1 MKFID
6 DLLDNIDAYYVE
18 KSQKDRVYSY
28 IMAFFGLGALIY
40 LTTYDLT
47 SGMYDKAKKER
58 SAIVKVIKDDT
69 RYLKNNKTDDVL
81 YAQTQNKTLKAL
93 FAQTKDMTGYI
104 EVKIE
109 DLAPLVYNETAW
121 GAFIDS
127 ISDTAKSNHI
137 HLSKLSNLFVDKKNK
152 FGHVLDLELEFSGSF
167 HNTLR
172 FINSLEKTPLV
183 VDIHDM
189 KLTAND
195 TLVSTLKLAVWG
207 ISY

>member
-1 MKFID
+1 MKLID
-6 DLLDNIDAYYVE
+6 DLLDNIDVYYVG

-28 IMAFFGLGALIY
+28 IMAFFGLGAIIY

-47 SGMYDKAKKER
+47 SGMYDKASKER
-58 SAIVKVIKDDT
+58 TAIQKVIKDDK
-69 RYLKNNKTDDVL
+69 RYLKNNTTDDVL
-81 YAQTQNKTLKAL
+81 YAQTQNKTLKTL

-104 EVKIE
+104 ELKIE

-127 ISDTAKSNHI
+127 ISDTARNNHI
-137 HLSKLSNLFVDKKNK
+137 HMSKITNLYVDKKNK
-152 FGHVLDLELEFSGSF
+152 FGHVLDLELEFTGGF

-172 FINSLEKTPLV
+172 FINTLEKTPLV

-189 KLTAND
+189 KLKAD
-195 TLVSTLKLAVWG
+195 ETLVSTLKLAVWG